1 MVSTRYDQYYKCA
14 EYKSFL
20 VVIVSFID
28 TRLIYFV
35 CLKNNKG
42 LRPSCLLRQNIKY
55 SLVIKRTKVI
65 IQFTLWISEADI
77 TDIRG

>member
-35 CLKNNKG
+35 CLKNNKR
-42 LRPSCLLRQNIKY
+42 LRD
-55 SLVIKRTKVI
+55 LVVFCVKT
-65 IQFTLWISEADI
+65 
-77 TDIRG
+77 